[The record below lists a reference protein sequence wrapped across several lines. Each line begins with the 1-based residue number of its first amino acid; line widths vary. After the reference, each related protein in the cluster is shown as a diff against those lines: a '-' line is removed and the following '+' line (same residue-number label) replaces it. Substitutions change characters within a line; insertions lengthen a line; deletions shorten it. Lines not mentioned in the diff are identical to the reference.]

1 MSKKPRRAPWF
12 KLLITLWLEMH
23 LRNAKNPLDLFR
35 AAARVGDYGRNPW
48 LRASHFIND
57 PDAVA
62 QILLTNE
69 PNYTKLNSHYEVI
82 ESLLGPGLLSSSG
95 DAWKK
100 TREQTR
106 CQFYQDPIAQTYTTV
121 LEITQRSLDQWAKRE
136 GETIDVV
143 PEISKILLEIASMSL
158 FGADVQADSSTAIPE
173 IRFANWYMVK
183 SKFVNFKLPT
193 SANRHFRRAR
203 SFLDSLV
210 KKMLNSPSAPHHKHE
225 PLLQCLKNRA
235 NETPENQFRN
245 LSEAKNF
252 LIAGHETTG
261 ASLTWTLY
269 LLSKHPKILHQVQEE
284 IDTVLQGKSP
294 TFEQLDKLELTQRV
308 ILESLRLYPP
318 VWVIDRR
325 VVSDDVL
332 GPYRI
337 PAKSTVIISPYVL
350 HRHPK
355 YWRDPESF
363 NPERFNKNNCEK
375 HHKFA
380 YIPFGMGP
388 RVCIA
393 KNFGQLMMQTILP
406 MILQRFELCIDP
418 TLEIGLEPLIT
429 LKPDAPIPLKLK
441 LRKPLKVSRPVEEFQ
456 SDVCVGEVS

>member
-1 MSKKPRRAPWF
+1 MPKRPRRAPWF
-12 KLLITLWLEMH
+12 KLLIALWSEMY

-35 AAARVGDYGRNPW
+35 AAARVGDFGRNPW
-48 LRASHFIND
+48 LRSSHFIND

-62 QILLTNE
+62 RILLTNE

-106 CQFYQDPIAQTYTTV
+106 CQFYQDPITQTYTTV
-121 LEITQRSLDQWAKRE
+121 QEITERSLDQWAKRE
-136 GETIDVV
+136 GETIDLV

-158 FGADVQADSSTAIPE
+158 FGADVQSYSNKAIPE

-183 SKFVNFKLPT
+183 SKFVNFKIPT

-203 SFLDSLV
+203 NFLDSLV
-210 KKMLNSPSAPHHKHE
+210 QKMLNSASAPNHKHE
-225 PLLQCLKNRA
+225 PLLQCLKNKP

-269 LLSKHPKILHQVQEE
+269 LLSKHPKILQQVQKE

-294 TFEQLDKLELTQRV
+294 TFEQLDLLEHTQRV
-308 ILESLRLYPP
+308 IQESLRLYPP

-325 VVSDDVL
+325 VVEDDVL

-355 YWRDPESF
+355 YWSDPETF
-363 NPERFNKNNCEK
+363 NPERFNKKNPEK

-406 MILQRFELCIDP
+406 IILQRFELCIDP
-418 TLEIGLEPLIT
+418 TLEVGLDPLIT
-429 LKPDAPIPLKLK
+429 LKQDAPIPLKIKLK
-441 LRKPLKVSRPVEEFQ
+441 TSLKSSRQRNEPETA
-456 SDVCVGEVS
+456 VCVGEVS